1 MSKINFTIMS
11 HSYYNVWVHAVF
23 ATKDRNPII
32 TAAIE
37 EQLYSCLYA
46 EFKSMNCTLKIV
58 NGLSDHVH
66 CLFMLGPQRPL
77 SEVMKH
83 IKGLSS
89 HFINS
94 HNAATEKFAWQKGYA
109 AFSVSKSRLDI
120 VYRYIIEQK
129 MKIKSLEDEGF
140 DFLNGMGK

>member
-1 MSKINFTIMS
+1 MP

-32 TAAIE
+32 TTDIE
-37 EQLYSCLYA
+37 EQLYSCLYS
-46 EFKSMNCTLKIV
+46 EFKSMDCTLKIV
-58 NGLSDHVH
+58 NGLPDHVH

-89 HFINS
+89 HFINM
-94 HNAATEKFAWQKGYA
+94 HKTTTEKFAWQKGYA
-109 AFSVSKSRLDI
+109 AFSVSESRVDS
-120 VYRYIIEQK
+120 VYQYIKEQK
-129 MKIKSLEDEGF
+129 IKMKSIEEEGF
-140 DFLNGMGK
+140 DFLNGKGK